1 MNPETPTAPA
11 DPRPWIVL
19 KFGGTSVANAERW
32 EQIAQRIRQLLP
44 DYRVWIVASA
54 LSQVSNHLEAILSGA
69 RAGDDPQGQPLSESL
84 DWIRT
89 THGRL
94 AQTVGIEDEAFTP
107 VADLLA
113 ELERFVEGIALTSEA
128 PPRLHA
134 RVMSFGE
141 LASTHLGLA
150 ILARHGIEATRVD
163 ARHLLTS
170 SDPPGT
176 PESTRFLSASVQATA
191 DPDAGNFAAGGAE
204 VVITQ
209 GFIAKTEKGETC
221 LLGRGGSDTSAAL
234 FAALLEAESLEI
246 WTDVHGLFTTD
257 PRQIPSARLIRRI
270 TYREAQELA
279 AMGAKVLHPRCLD
292 PAARA
297 GIPVCIRNTQD
308 PDVEGTRIGSVS
320 DSKPSVMAVVRRS
333 GVTLLTVS
341 TLEMWGA
348 SGFLARVFAP
358 FEALGISVDLV
369 ATSQSAVSITLDGIP
384 GGIEGDAFQA
394 LLASLKRLG
403 TVQVIGPCAVV
414 SIVGRRIRTVLHEL
428 GSAFSVFREHEVHLV
443 SESSEDL
450 NLSFVVEEE
459 DAAKLVAALHSRL
472 LPLQG
477 NDELFGPSWEML
489 AANRKGAQAA
499 PSPEA
504 PSQPPT
510 PWWRTRRDELLTVG
524 AETEACYV
532 YDLATVA
539 RQARTLTKCLPSV
552 GQLFYS
558 VKANPHPR
566 ILETIAREGLGME
579 CVSAA
584 EVSHVRGLLGE
595 TVPILFT
602 PNFCP
607 VEEYRLALE
616 AGAEVTLD
624 GPHLLE
630 QAPELFANRD
640 LALRVDPGGGAGHHE
655 KVRTAGAHA
664 KFGQPWDEVAEVVE
678 AAASCSA
685 RITGLHAHVGSGI
698 LEAAP
703 WARTAS
709 RLAGLRDQLPDLQ
722 WIDLGGGLGVV
733 ERPGQSPL
741 DLHGVNE
748 AIQALHE
755 VTAGLELRMEPGRFL
770 VSEAGVLLARV
781 TQVRQKGEVRFVG
794 LATGMN
800 SLLRPALYGAWHG
813 IHNLSRVDA
822 PLAGYSHVVGPIC
835 ETGDVLG
842 RNRLLPETQPD
853 DLVLIENCGAY
864 GAVMSSRYNLREPAS
879 EVCLDD
885 SQA

>member
-1 MNPETPTAPA
+1 MTVPDDRP
-11 DPRPWIVL
+11 DPGQRPWVVL
-19 KFGGTSVANAERW
+19 KFGGTSVASAERW
-32 EQIAQRIRQLLP
+32 TQIAQRIRDLLP
-44 DYRVWIVASA
+44 QYRVWIVASA
-54 LSQVSNHLEAILSGA
+54 LSQVSNHLETVLNGAQSGS
-69 RAGDDPQGQPLSESL
+69 DPHGEDLAASL
-84 DWIRT
+84 QWIRD
-89 THGRL
+89 THGDL
-94 AQTVGIEDEAFTP
+94 AETVGVPDDAFTP
-107 VADLLA
+107 VAELLTD
-113 ELERFVEGIALTSEA
+113 LERFIEGIALTSEA

-150 ILARHGIEATRVD
+150 ILAHHGIEATRVD

-170 SDPPGT
+170 SDPPGS
-176 PESTRFLSASVQATA
+176 PESTRFLSATVQVEGN
-191 DPDAGNFAAGGAE
+191 PDAGNFAAGGAD

-209 GFIAKTEKGETC
+209 GFIAKTGKGETC

-234 FAALLEAESLEI
+234 FAALLEADSLEI

-279 AMGAKVLHPRCLD
+279 AMGAKVLHPRCLE

-297 GIPVCIRNTQD
+297 GIPVCIRNTLD
-308 PDVEGTRIGSVS
+308 PEVEGTRIGSVS

-369 ATSQSAVSITLDGIP
+369 ATSQSAVSLTLDGIP
-384 GGIEGDAFQA
+384 GGVDGDAFQA
-394 LLASLKRLG
+394 LLASLERLG
-403 TVQVIGPCAVV
+403 AVNVIHPCAVV

-459 DAAKLVAALHSRL
+459 DAAKLVAALHARL

-477 NDELFGPSWEML
+477 SDDLFGPSWELL
-489 AANRKGAQAA
+489 AEARNQSTPESSRDGDA
-499 PSPEA
+499 PEA
-504 PSQPPT
+504 T
-510 PWWRTRRDELLTVG
+510 PWWRDRRDELLVLG
-524 AETEACYV
+524 AEGDAHYV
-532 YDLATVA
+532 YNLDTVR
-539 RQARTLTKCLPSV
+539 RQARSLTRNLPAV

-566 ILETIAREGLGME
+566 ILETIAAEGLGME

-584 EVSHVRGLLGE
+584 EVLRVRELLG
-595 TVPILFT
+595 TTIPVLFT

-607 VEEYRLALE
+607 IEEYRVALD
-616 AGAEVTLD
+616 AGAEVTID

-630 QAPELFANRD
+630 QAPDLFGDRE

-664 KFGQPWDEVAEVVE
+664 KFGQAWDEVGAVVE
-678 AAASCSA
+678 AAGARNV

-698 LEAAP
+698 LDPSP
-703 WARTAS
+703 WARTAE
-709 RLAGLRDQLPDLQ
+709 RLAALRDQLPDLR
-722 WIDLGGGLGVV
+722 WIDIGGGLGVV

-741 DLHGVNE
+741 DLQAVNE
-748 AIQALHE
+748 GLASLSEA
-755 VTAGLELRMEPGRFL
+755 VSGLELRMEPGRFL
-770 VSEAGVLLARV
+770 VSEAGVLVVRV
-781 TQVRQKGEVRFVG
+781 TQVRQKGQVRFVG

-813 IHNLSRVDA
+813 IHNLSRIEA

-842 RNRLLPETQPD
+842 RNRLLPETRPG

-864 GAVMSSRYNLREPAS
+864 GAVMSSRYNLREPA
-879 EVCLDD
+879 EEICLDPV
-885 SQA
+885 